1 MPAAGAIRAARA
13 YVELFADDSKLVR
26 GLRRAQAKL
35 KAFGRSV
42 QQFGRQLLTVGS
54 LAAVPFALS
63 AQTFASFEAQM
74 ARVKALT
81 GATGEQ
87 FTRLEQEAKRLG
99 ATTVFSA
106 SQAAERMSS
115 LAMDLCIDGNKLFGG
130 HANVASDLSQ
140 QHRRDVTSLVEWHGR
155 ASTVSVT
162 ELFVRA
168 ALSNLDESQLL

>member
-63 AQTFASFEAQM
+63 AQTFANFESQM

-87 FTRLEQEAKRLG
+87 FTRLARSWP
-99 ATTVFSA
+99 AWD
-106 SQAAERMSS
+106 S
-115 LAMDLCIDGNKLFGG
+115 LPRN
-130 HANVASDLSQ
+130 SE
-140 QHRRDVTSLVEWHGR
+140 TP
-155 ASTVSVT
+155 ST
-162 ELFVRA
+162 
-168 ALSNLDESQLL
+168 

>member
-35 KAFGRSV
+35 KAFGRSI
-42 QQFGRQLLTVGS
+42 QQFGRRLLSVGS

-63 AQTFASFEAQM
+63 AKTFASFESQM

-81 GATGEQ
+81 GATEDQ

-99 ATTVFSA
+99 S
-106 SQAAERMSS
+106 ERPSS
-115 LAMDLCIDGNKLFGG
+115 RPA
-130 HANVASDLSQ
+130 
-140 QHRRDVTSLVEWHGR
+140 RRPR
-155 ASTVSVT
+155 
-162 ELFVRA
+162 R
-168 ALSNLDESQLL
+168 